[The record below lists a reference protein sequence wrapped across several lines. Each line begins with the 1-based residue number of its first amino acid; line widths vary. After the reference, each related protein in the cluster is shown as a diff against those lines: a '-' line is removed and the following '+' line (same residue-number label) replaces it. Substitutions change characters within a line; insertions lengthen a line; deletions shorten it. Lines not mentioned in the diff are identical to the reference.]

1 MFNIEV
7 IATRLEK
14 VLIDHPEFREYF
26 NFVLMDPPCSALGT
40 RPKLYLQH
48 SEEELVNYA
57 KNQTRLI
64 PLADKYLESGGYL
77 MYNTCNMPIEE
88 NELMV
93 ARFVNELNYKIVDLP
108 ANYENFGQHGLG
120 VETLSQSETDKMKR
134 FYPTKTDGIGYFI
147 ALLQKQT

>member
-1 MFNIEV
+1 
-7 IATRLEK
+7 
-14 VLIDHPEFREYF
+14 
-26 NFVLMDPPCSALGT
+26 
-40 RPKLYLQH
+40 
-48 SEEELVNYA
+48 
-57 KNQTRLI
+57 
-64 PLADKYLESGGYL
+64 
-77 MYNTCNMPIEE
+77 MPIEE

-147 ALLQKQT
+147 ALLQKQA

>member
-1 MFNIEV
+1 MAEWANWRWHQQTQLENPTESPISIKAIDRSNTRSESLRHEMDRLSLFNIEV

-77 MYNTCNMPIEE
+77 MYNI
-88 NELMV
+88 
-93 ARFVNELNYKIVDLP
+93 LNAD
-108 ANYENFGQHGLG
+108 
-120 VETLSQSETDKMKR
+120 
-134 FYPTKTDGIGYFI
+134 
-147 ALLQKQT
+147 